1 MLIKKVVFLLHR
13 IGMYITPFL
22 WIVTKYILP
31 FYLMVILSW
40 YFNNNKCLIT
50 QIEYYYFNETF
61 LGKGKKFY
69 VPKIHRL
76 ILHLNFLIGLYY
88 HSKKLI
94 SYLH

>member
-1 MLIKKVVFLLHR
+1 MLIKKVVFLIHR
-13 IGMYITPFL
+13 VGMYITPFL

-31 FYLMVILSW
+31 FYLVVILSW

-76 ILHLNFLIGLYY
+76 ILYFNFLIGLYY
-88 HSKKLI
+88 HTKN
-94 SYLH
+94 